1 MRNVSLR
8 HAAASAA
15 VLLLFH
21 APAWSVETPSV
32 ETPSVETASVATA
45 DPACPK
51 AKLFRHST
59 YQDAWRASQKSNRPV
74 LIYVSMPQCA
84 HCVRMLEQT
93 YGAGDITQLVD
104 DSFETVS
111 VDRYRDA
118 DLVGK
123 LHIKWYPTTILVGTN
138 NKVLAKLEGYIEPKQ
153 FKQKIKTNLAVQT
166 AETATR

>member
-1 MRNVSLR
+1 MNCRI
-8 HAAASAA
+8 AALAALFVLVGSSARSA
-15 VLLLFH
+15 
-21 APAWSVETPSV
+21 ETV
-32 ETPSVETASVATA
+32 TEE
-45 DPACPK
+45 CPN
-51 AKLFRHST
+51 AKLFRHRT

-93 YGAGDITQLVD
+93 YGSGEVTQLVD

-118 DLVGK
+118 ELVGK

-138 NKVLAKLEGYIEPKQ
+138 NKVLAKLEGYIEPQQ
-153 FKQKIKTNLAVQT
+153 FKRKIKTNLAVQT
-166 AETATR
+166 AATATR